1 MPAVIS
7 TRGVTPMKEL
17 LSQIKELNKQLA
29 VLKKDVST
37 IKEFI
42 TASEA
47 KDMVIIDQ
55 DDISEVRAGW
65 FW

>member
-1 MPAVIS
+1 
-7 TRGVTPMKEL
+7 MKEL

>member
-1 MPAVIS
+1 MPA
-7 TRGVTPMKEL
+7 VTPMKEL
-17 LSQIKELNKQLA
+17 LSQIKELNKQLLA
-29 VLKKDVST
+29 LKKDVST
-37 IKEFI
+37 IKDFI

-47 KDMVIIDQ
+47 KDIVIIDQ